1 MLFPVDDV
9 SSMATRALITWP
21 SLKGYVTMQQTLHSF
36 SGWLCT
42 YVPLY
47 SVFCVLGFF
56 FCTFINNFCPIRHC
70 WHYLNDAVINHLHV
84 VVRERWCYS
93 FRLKPWS
100 SIVNMWIY
108 FSGCYQGML
117 MCVINSLTTNV
128 KLMGFYFFY
137 PNKASFYT
145 NLFMFWI
152 PSSIPFY
159 IFQKWMFFTVLRHL
173 TCFCVSG
180 IFYLFNK
187 PVYFCTIC
195 EIILSCHKVK
205 NC

>member
-1 MLFPVDDV
+1 MWLCNKHFIQLVDD
-9 SSMATRALITWP
+9 
-21 SLKGYVTMQQTLHSF
+21 F
-36 SGWLCT
+36 
-42 YVPLY
+42 
-47 SVFCVLGFF
+47 VLMYRYTKCFAFWVF

-159 IFQKWMFFTVLRHL
+159 IFKNE
-173 TCFCVSG
+173 CFS
-180 IFYLFNK
+180 LFLDIWLVFVFQ
-187 PVYFCTIC
+187 VYFTFLTNLFIF
-195 EIILSCHKVK
+195 VQFVR
-205 NC
+205 

>member
-1 MLFPVDDV
+1 M
-9 SSMATRALITWP
+9 
-21 SLKGYVTMQQTLHSF
+21 
-36 SGWLCT
+36 
-42 YVPLY
+42 
-47 SVFCVLGFF
+47 
-56 FCTFINNFCPIRHC
+56 
-70 WHYLNDAVINHLHV
+70 INHLHV

-159 IFQKWMFFTVLRHL
+159 IFKNECFSLFLDIWLVFVFQVYFTFLTNLFIFVQFVRKFCHAIKSKTVSLHFLKTQHTGKKTCMSRGLIARGHYYL
-173 TCFCVSG
+173 CLFTCFWG
-180 IFYLFNK
+180 NT
-187 PVYFCTIC
+187 PDRT
-195 EIILSCHKVK
+195 
-205 NC
+205 